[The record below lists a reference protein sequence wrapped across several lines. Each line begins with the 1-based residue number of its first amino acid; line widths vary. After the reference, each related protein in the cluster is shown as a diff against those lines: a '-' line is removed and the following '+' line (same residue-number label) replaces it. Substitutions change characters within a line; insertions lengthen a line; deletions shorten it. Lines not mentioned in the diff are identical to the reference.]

1 MLFKVALSLLATTS
15 QALEITFSTST
26 PCMNE
31 SLTVREVW
39 TSGDTLM
46 VIMEKAPVHIC
57 MTAIGTGSAAVIV
70 DDSFKGF
77 K

>member
-1 MLFKVALSLLATTS
+1 MLFKAALSLLATT

-39 TSGDTLM
+39 TSGDALM
-46 VIMEKAPVHIC
+46 VIIEKAPVEMC
-57 MTAIGTGSAAVIV
+57 LTAIGTGSAAVIV
-70 DDSFKGF
+70 DDSFKGL